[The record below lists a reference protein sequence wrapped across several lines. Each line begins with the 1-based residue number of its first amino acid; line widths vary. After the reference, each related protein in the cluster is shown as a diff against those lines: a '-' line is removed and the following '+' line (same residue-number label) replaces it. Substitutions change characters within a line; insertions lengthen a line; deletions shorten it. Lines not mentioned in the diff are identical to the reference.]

1 LADVSADAAA
11 APPARFELLSEG
23 MPPEERLFA
32 PMISDSSN
40 EDDAFSFSSFLPA
53 EWEVYLGKAELLLF
67 FSTFT

>member
-1 LADVSADAAA
+1 L
-11 APPARFELLSEG
+11 ELLSEG

-32 PMISDSSN
+32 PMVSDSSN

>member
-23 MPPEERLFA
+23 MPPEDRLFA
-32 PMISDSSN
+32 PIVRDSSS

-53 EWEVYLGKAELLLF
+53 DSELYFGKAELLF
-67 FSTFT
+67 FRTFT